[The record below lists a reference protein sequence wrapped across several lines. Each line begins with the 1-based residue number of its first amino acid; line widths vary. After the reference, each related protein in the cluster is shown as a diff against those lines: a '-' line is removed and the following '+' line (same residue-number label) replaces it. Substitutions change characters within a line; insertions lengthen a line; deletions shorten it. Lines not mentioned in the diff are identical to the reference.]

1 MVLCISILQNIE
13 RVMWHVTL
21 ATNLDYHSPFIM
33 SAAIAQASRAAA
45 TYYRPGY
52 NTQAGYRAGPN
63 ITDDYEREEHCTS
76 IKDIESTDQCR

>member
-1 MVLCISILQNIE
+1 
-13 RVMWHVTL
+13 
-21 ATNLDYHSPFIM
+21 M

-52 NTQAGYRAGPN
+52 NAQAGYRAGPN

-76 IKDIESTDQCR
+76 IEDIESTDQCR